1 MVSKFT
7 VAAIAMSALFLG
19 GCFVDEESQGNVAH
33 PDPANPGDPVDPAPP
48 GAVNNA
54 PKISGTPG
62 TVVLQDEFYE
72 FMPQASDADGD
83 ALAFSISRKPAWAK
97 FDPTSGRLWGTP
109 KAADVGNFTNIRIS
123 VSDGKESASLGAF
136 DLSVDP
142 LALGS
147 ATLSWN
153 PPTDNTDGS
162 ALTDLAGYR
171 IYYGRNKQD
180 LKRSVVIQNP
190 GLTRYVIEN
199 LTPARWHFAM
209 TSINSAGLESPRSQ
223 TVSKIIS

>member
-1 MVSKFT
+1 M
-7 VAAIAMSALFLG
+7 
-19 GCFVDEESQGNVAH
+19 
-33 PDPANPGDPVDPAPP
+33 
-48 GAVNNA
+48 
-54 PKISGTPG
+54 
-62 TVVLQDEFYE
+62 
-72 FMPQASDADGD
+72 
-83 ALAFSISRKPAWAK
+83 
-97 FDPTSGRLWGTP
+97 
-109 KAADVGNFTNIRIS
+109 
-123 VSDGKESASLGAF
+123 
-136 DLSVDP
+136 DP
-142 LALGS
+142 LAVGS

-180 LKRSVVIQNP
+180 LKRSVVISNP